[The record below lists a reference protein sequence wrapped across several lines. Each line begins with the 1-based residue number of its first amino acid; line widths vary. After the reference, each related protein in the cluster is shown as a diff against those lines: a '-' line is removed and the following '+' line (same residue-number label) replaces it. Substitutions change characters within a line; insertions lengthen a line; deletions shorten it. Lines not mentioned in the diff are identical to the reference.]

1 MLAASRA
8 QVAEYLPVD
17 APEGDEDGDGAL
29 DSLDNCPATSN
40 PDQADSNMD
49 GVGDAC
55 QVADQDEDDIADASD
70 NCPTFYNPEQTDS
83 NDDGV
88 GDDCSNLSPEVET
101 GGATAVKATTTTI
114 EGRVFP
120 EGLATTYYFEYGQ
133 TTSYGTKVPISPK
146 AVGAGFAAVAVSQAL
161 TGLVQGTTYH
171 YRLAAKNA
179 AGSQTGDDQTLTT
192 LKAPKAT
199 TLFAT
204 GIGQSSATL
213 NGGVNPEGSA
223 TSYYFEYGTTTAYGT
238 KIPPA
243 RKKWVRAPPNSPSAS
258 RLRG

>member
-1 MLAASRA
+1 MPAGGLSPESFLGAGPGVTNLLTGSIDEFTAYEGGVTEGEIFPMLAASRA

-120 EGLATTYYFEYGQ
+120 EGLATTFSSNTGKPLP
-133 TTSYGTKVPISPK
+133 TGPK
-146 AVGAGFAAVAVSQAL
+146 FRS
-161 TGLVQGTTYH
+161 
-171 YRLAAKNA
+171 
-179 AGSQTGDDQTLTT
+179 
-192 LKAPKAT
+192 
-199 TLFAT
+199 
-204 GIGQSSATL
+204 
-213 NGGVNPEGSA
+213 
-223 TSYYFEYGTTTAYGT
+223 
-238 KIPPA
+238 A
-243 RKKWVRAPPNSPSAS
+243 RKRSARALQRWPSA
-258 RLRG
+258 RR